1 MGGGGVLFTQGS
13 VAAQKCSIG
22 LGCGDL
28 GGQVKAGGSGRGR
41 VDASVIEQI
50 YFSPISVSQ
59 RARFRDPPTPCSTA
73 PTRPARTRATKP
85 LYCFWPTTRARGRN
99 HWHVRTQR
107 KYFYLHIEAVIDSR
121 SWREPLNQP
130 WDPPDHRVFT
140 PSTDPREEP
149 KRVFIYRSDGI
160 TGFKGGRNP
169 AARWRQQ
176 ISTPAGSNVVNTL
189 L

>member
-1 MGGGGVLFTQGS
+1 MGGGVLFTQGS

-50 YFSPISVSQ
+50 YFSPITVSR

-130 WDPPDHRVFT
+130 WDPPDHSDASWSSHPIHRGG
-140 PSTDPREEP
+140 EEQ

-160 TGFKGGRNP
+160 TGFKGGVKPSRKM
-169 AARWRQQ
+169 AA
-176 ISTPAGSNVVNTL
+176 TN
-189 L
+189 